1 MSSESL
7 YQQGPKYF
15 PCNILSTT
23 QNSELYDSEA
33 ENAFFVQLLKLEAFK
48 SHASNP
54 FMLFL
59 VIVAFSGV
67 DYIPK
72 ESKYRLE
79 IIMIIT

>member
-1 MSSESL
+1 MEILHLYDSLFRFVLQEMSSESL

-33 ENAFFVQLLKLEAFK
+33 ENALFVQLLKLEAFK

-59 VIVAFSGV
+59 VVFAF
-67 DYIPK
+67 
-72 ESKYRLE
+72 
-79 IIMIIT
+79 

>member
-1 MSSESL
+1 MEILHLYDSLFRFVLQEMSSESL

-33 ENAFFVQLLKLEAFK
+33 ENALFVQLFKLEVFK

-59 VIVAFSGV
+59 VVVA
-67 DYIPK
+67 
-72 ESKYRLE
+72 
-79 IIMIIT
+79 

>member
-1 MSSESL
+1 MEILHLYDSLFRFVLQEMSSESL

-33 ENAFFVQLLKLEAFK
+33 ENALFVQLLKLEAFK

-59 VIVAFSGV
+59 VVVAF
-67 DYIPK
+67 
-72 ESKYRLE
+72 
-79 IIMIIT
+79 

>member
-1 MSSESL
+1 MEILHLYDSLFRFVLQEMSSESL

-59 VIVAFSGV
+59 VVVAF
-67 DYIPK
+67 
-72 ESKYRLE
+72 
-79 IIMIIT
+79 

>member
-33 ENAFFVQLLKLEAFK
+33 ENA
-48 SHASNP
+48 
-54 FMLFL
+54 LFL
-59 VIVAFSGV
+59 QLFKFFLVVVAALSF
-67 DYIPK
+67 YFWRYTK
-72 ESKYRLE
+72 EK
-79 IIMIIT
+79 

>member
-1 MSSESL
+1 MEILHLYDSLFRFVLQEMSSESL

-15 PCNILSTT
+15 PCNIFSTT

-33 ENAFFVQLLKLEAFK
+33 ENALFVQLLKLEAFK

-59 VIVAFSGV
+59 VVVAF
-67 DYIPK
+67 
-72 ESKYRLE
+72 
-79 IIMIIT
+79 